1 MIKVETALK
10 GVTKLFLDTAPVIY
24 FVEANPNY
32 LQVVESIFDKIENG
46 LASIAILN
54 ELWTQMSLKSS
65 PGKELHA

>member
-1 MIKVETALK
+1 M
-10 GVTKLFLDTAPVIY
+10 FLDTAPVIY

-65 PGKELHA
+65 PGKELHV

>member
-10 GVTKLFLDTAPVIY
+10 EVTKLFLDTAPVIY